1 MILGMIL
8 AFLVFFPSIA
18 NAMEDGVFQELIH
31 KINGR
36 DFGAV
41 EKFLEK
47 NRNTYRQD
55 PEYYV
60 ILLNYSFSKGAQSQI
75 VISKGEPRK
84 GDLSLRDSITG
95 EVVGFIGERTVPDNK
110 LILGSIQETK
120 DALKHFNDRLDIHF
134 GIAHI
139 AFETKH
145 WQILR
150 EQLLEILKVSK
161 SINNKWRWGS
171 VNSMQ
176 GDPKNFMLD
185 NVQSKING
193 LFHIDSEETDQ
204 VVEAVSSAMIREY
217 PRVIYGY
224 SDLGALYLAQK
235 KYDLAEK
242 YLNQA
247 FAIDPTDEIVRGNLK
262 LLREKRK

>member
-1 MILGMIL
+1 MILRMIL
-8 AFLVFFPSIA
+8 TLLMLFPTIA
-18 NAMEDGVFQELIH
+18 NAMGNEVFQEMMQ
-31 KINGR
+31 KINSR
-36 DFGAV
+36 DFGAI
-41 EKFLEK
+41 ENFLEK
-47 NRNTYRQD
+47 NRNAYGQD

-60 ILLNYSFSKGAQSQI
+60 ILLNYSFAKGAQKQT
-75 VISKGEPRK
+75 VIAKGEPGK
-84 GDLSLRDSITG
+84 GDLSLRDSTTG
-95 EVVGFIGERTVPDNK
+95 EIVGFIGGRSLSDDK
-110 LILGSIQETK
+110 LIVRSIQETK
-120 DALKHFNDRLDIHF
+120 DALKHFNDRLGIHF
-134 GIAHI
+134 GITHI

-204 VVEAVSSAMIREY
+204 VAEAVSSAMIREY

-224 SDLGALYLAQK
+224 SDLGVLYLAQK

-247 FAIDPTDEIVRGNLK
+247 FAIDPKDEIVRSNLK